1 MVSQAYQPSLLPS
14 NIESANDD
22 DNDVEVL
29 EASIQRAVTSVM
41 NNGDIFVV
49 ETANTNYNDID
60 HIVIEG
66 VKTADDKRRA
76 VCFFFLGCVALAS
89 VAVTAIA
96 AIVTSKVT
104 PSDIHSM
111 FPTLDPIIPGSNST
125 ITNTTNIYLNLNRTI
140 ADALV
145 EGQGPTISLV
155 PGGRLFIELMN
166 NTDTNFTFFGIVKG
180 LKLPEGDVTFLVSK
194 LVSTLWR
201 SHMVSST

>member
-1 MVSQAYQPSLLPS
+1 MVFQAYQPPILPS
-14 NIESANDD
+14 NVVIANDD
-22 DNDVEVL
+22 DNDVEEL
-29 EASIQRAVTSVM
+29 EASIHRAVTSVM

-49 ETANTNYNDID
+49 ETLNTNYNDQD

-66 VKTADDKRRA
+66 VKTADNKRRDVYA
-76 VCFFFLGCVALAS
+76 FFLGCVALAS

-96 AIVTSKVT
+96 AMITSRGT

-111 FPTLDPIIPGSNST
+111 LPTLDPIIPGSNST
-125 ITNTTNIYLNLNRTI
+125 ITNTTNTYWNLNRTI
-140 ADALV
+140 AYALV

-180 LKLPEGDVTFLVSK
+180 LKLPEGDATFLVSK
-194 LVSTLWR
+194 LVSPVW
-201 SHMVSST
+201 SGHMVSST

>member
-1 MVSQAYQPSLLPS
+1 MLFRS
-14 NIESANDD
+14 
-22 DNDVEVL
+22 
-29 EASIQRAVTSVM
+29 
-41 NNGDIFVV
+41 
-49 ETANTNYNDID
+49 
-60 HIVIEG
+60 
-66 VKTADDKRRA
+66 
-76 VCFFFLGCVALAS
+76 
-89 VAVTAIA
+89 
-96 AIVTSKVT
+96 
-104 PSDIHSM
+104 SDIHSM